1 MRFLVA
7 DDHPLFREALR
18 QRLERS
24 FRGAIVLETSSL
36 TELCALDDDVRADL
50 QLILLDLHMPG
61 MLGPSSVATVRE
73 CCPGTPVA
81 VISGQASPSE
91 IREALAHG
99 AAGYLPKTLEPQL
112 FPAALAVLLSGGTY
126 VPAECL
132 IEGQQQQQPAA
143 EPAAQA
149 ANDPR
154 SAGFSERDLGVL
166 DGVALGWSNKEIARK
181 YGLAEVT
188 IKMQVSALMRRLDA
202 RNRAEL
208 ATVAARTGLLP
219 PRSAA

>member
-1 MRFLVA
+1 MRFLLA

-24 FRGAIVLETSSL
+24 FPGAVVVETSSL
-36 TELCALDDDVRADL
+36 TELCELPPAELADL
-50 QLILLDLHMPG
+50 QLILLDLNMPG
-61 MLGPSSVATVRE
+61 MQGPSSVATVRK

-81 VISGQASPSE
+81 VISGSASPE
-91 IREALAHG
+91 QIRDALDHG
-99 AAGYLPKTLEPQL
+99 ASGYLPKTLEPQL

-132 IEGQQQQQPAA
+132 IAAPQPPTVD
-143 EPAAQA
+143 EVAQ
-149 ANDPR
+149 
-154 SAGFSERDLGVL
+154 SEFSERDLGVL
-166 DGVALGWSNKEIARK
+166 NGIAHGLSNKEIARK

-208 ATVAARTGLLP
+208 ATVASKSGLLP
-219 PRSAA
+219 PRPTA